1 MRVVIPIVEFD
12 IENVT
17 RRNRYEKDFE
27 NESSSSLLCFRY
39 DKELNTVGIA
49 ESHFTKEYI
58 FCKAG
63 RKARPSV
70 QPLWSGRYER
80 TKGKFK
86 GESTIG
92 PDAFSGR
99 MVWAKNLRTKYESP
113 HVDWRLEIIA
123 IRISLFI
130 HGSQTDLL
138 GRFGGR
144 ILSKFECRW
153 FPFWEGTS
161 DDRVLS
167 SASSL
172 LDRMGF
178 HHGWIRITI
187 VSTVPRWSYHRPST
201 HSAVWNGDDND
212 DADATVSLITGRS
225 TRGEMPPI
233 IGATPLK
240 QSNRTRTLK
249 DNDINRDDES
259 GNWVLCKRV
268 TCPVILNSQS
278 YPDRLVA
285 LRSKADSKRS

>member
-1 MRVVIPIVEFD
+1 M
-12 IENVT
+12 
-17 RRNRYEKDFE
+17 
-27 NESSSSLLCFRY
+27 
-39 DKELNTVGIA
+39 
-49 ESHFTKEYI
+49 
-58 FCKAG
+58 
-63 RKARPSV
+63 
-70 QPLWSGRYER
+70 
-80 TKGKFK
+80 
-86 GESTIG
+86 
-92 PDAFSGR
+92 
-99 MVWAKNLRTKYESP
+99 RTKYESP

-130 HGSQTDLL
+130 HGSQTNLL

-153 FPFWEGTS
+153 FPFWQGTY
-161 DDRVLS
+161 DEPILS

-187 VSTVPRWSYHRPST
+187 VSTVPRWSYHSPST

-240 QSNRTRTLK
+240 QSNRTVRTLE
-249 DNDINRDDES
+249 RDRN
-259 GNWVLCKRV
+259 GM
-268 TCPVILNSQS
+268 NSIFG
-278 YPDRLVA
+278 
-285 LRSKADSKRS
+285 